1 METQDNRRKVFVD
14 VVVQHDKN
22 GAKKPLCIIFEDGKK
37 YEIDKLCAHRRA
49 AATRVG
55 GTGIRYTIQVQGRET
70 YLFEDEDRWFVE
82 AKNLHV

>member
-1 METQDNRRKVFVD
+1 MQPQDDRRKVFVD
-14 VVVQHDKN
+14 VVVQHGKN

-37 YEIDKLCAHRRA
+37 YEIDKLCGSRRA

-55 GTGIRYTIQVQGRET
+55 GTGIRYTIQVQGHET
-70 YLFEDEDRWFVE
+70 YLFEDEDLWFVE